1 MSGGLATWLVR
12 RLAAALLLLFLVLS
26 ATFVVVHVLPG
37 DPTALLLDP
46 RVPPAARQQLQH
58 LWGLDRPLIVQY
70 GTWLL
75 RAVRGD
81 WGTSIVHHRPA
92 AAVLASA
99 LPYTLL
105 LGLAALLVEVAV
117 ALPLGVLAA
126 RRRGGAAD
134 HLLRVGSLLLFA
146 MPTFWVA
153 LMALLLFAYRWP
165 LFPAGHAAEA
175 DSPGG
180 AAELLTHLA
189 LPALVL
195 GLSGAG
201 AFLRLVRGSLLAALP
216 EEPLRAARARGL
228 SETRVVW
235 VHALRRSAAPML
247 QLLGLSLPGLL
258 GGALVIEVVFSWP
271 GLGQLAYVAVLT
283 RDLPLVL
290 ACTAWSGSLVVLGN
304 LLADLLTTAADPRL
318 RDAMAEGAVG

>member
-1 MSGGLATWLVR
+1 MSRGLVPWLVR

-26 ATFVVVHVLPG
+26 ATFLVVHVLPG

-46 RVPPAARQQLQH
+46 RVPPAARQQLLH
-58 LWGLDRPLIVQY
+58 LWGLDRPLLAQY

-75 RAVRGD
+75 RALQGD

-92 AAVLASA
+92 AVVLATA

-105 LGLAALLVEVAV
+105 LGLAALLVELLVAI
-117 ALPLGVLAA
+117 PLGVLAA

-134 HLLRVGSLLLFA
+134 HLLRVGSLLLYA
-146 MPTFWVA
+146 LPTFWLA

-175 DSPGG
+175 GSAGG
-180 AAELLTHLA
+180 AAELLRHLA

-228 SETRVVW
+228 SEARVVW
-235 VHALRRSAAPML
+235 VHALRRAAAPLL

-271 GLGQLAYVAVLT
+271 GLGRLAYLAVLT
-283 RDLPLVL
+283 RDLPVVL
-290 ACTAWSGSLVVLGN
+290 ACTAWSGALVVLGS
-304 LLADLLTTAADPRL
+304 LLADLLTTAAEPRL
-318 RDAMAEGAVG
+318 RDAMAEGTVG